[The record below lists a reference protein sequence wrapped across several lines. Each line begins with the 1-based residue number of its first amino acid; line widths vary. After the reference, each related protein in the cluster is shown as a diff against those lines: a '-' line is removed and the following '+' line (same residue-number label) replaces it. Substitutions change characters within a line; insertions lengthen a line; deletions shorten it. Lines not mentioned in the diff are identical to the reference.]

1 MHQLIFYRQL
11 WLGWVVA
18 ALCVALA
25 TTSAIGQVRQLTGKV
40 VDEREQPLPGATIRL
55 SPMLLATQSDENGAF
70 LFSALP
76 AGAYTVQV
84 SLVGYAPQSLSL
96 AARTGSSH
104 LLVRLKISAQELTNV
119 VIEANPIAL
128 RKQEESLNLEVVGG
142 AFLQRYRGGSLMQTL
157 ERLPGVKIIGIGSGQ
172 SKPLI
177 RGLGFNRVVVVENGV
192 KHEGQQWGAD
202 HGLEIDQFAAE
213 QVEILKGAA
222 SFVYGSD
229 AIGGAIEVKPA
240 PVPAA
245 HTAGGSVDLIGKSN
259 NALYGTSA
267 NVFGRGQHWFANA
280 RATYQ
285 NYGDYRV
292 PTDQIYVYDF
302 AVRLHNNQLR
312 NTAGRE
318 TGLHLHTGYV
328 GEQLRSVLYL
338 SYVGSRSGFFANAH
352 GLEPRRVDTD
362 LHDASSRDIL
372 LPRQQVSHLKLINR
386 SQYQLP
392 GTPHR
397 LEAELGYQH
406 NFRQEFSQ
414 YVNHGYMPPVYPSDL
429 PIPQDLERAFDKHV
443 YAGNLRAYLRW
454 GRHALTAGVNS
465 EVQDNRINGWS
476 FLVPAFRQQAVG
488 AFAYDKFQLNDHTL
502 LHGAVRYDHAH
513 LHITPY
519 TDWFPSATP
528 TSNGA
533 LTERLVRAEAL
544 TRTFNSVV
552 WSAGINYNLG
562 QWELKGNVGKSF
574 RVPIAK
580 ELAANGVNY
589 HYFSYERGDPAL
601 DPEQSYQLDV
611 SLGWK
616 QDKWSV
622 QLSPFFNY
630 FPNYIYLN
638 PTPEHDYFYGAGNQ
652 VFQYAQSR
660 VRRYG
665 GEVQLRYQLLPT
677 LRTEL
682 LAEYL
687 RATQLS
693 GAKRG
698 FTLPFSPPASA
709 LLNLT
714 WSPRL
719 SGELSGSYFAV
730 DYRRTAAQ
738 PNIVPPE
745 RKTLGYQLFHV
756 QAGTRLTLGQQPL
769 LLSLQVQNL
778 LNTRYL
784 NHTSFYRLIGLPEAG
799 RNVILTLNL
808 PFTITP
814 ATHEKN

>member
-1 MHQLIFYRQL
+1 MTLL
-11 WLGWVVA
+11 LLG
-18 ALCVALA
+18 CVATPVL
-25 TTSAIGQVRQLTGKV
+25 SQVRQLTGKV
-40 VDEREQPLPGATIRL
+40 VDEREQPIPGATLRL
-55 SPMLLATQSDENGAF
+55 SPTLRATQSDARGTFFFAE
-70 LFSALP
+70 LP
-76 AGAYTVQV
+76 AGTYTVQI
-84 SLVGYAPQSLSL
+84 SSVGYAPQSLPL
-96 AARTGSSH
+96 TVRAADNY
-104 LLVRLKISAQELTNV
+104 LLIRLQPAMQELGNV
-119 VIEANPIAL
+119 VVQADHIAL
-128 RKQEESLNLEVVGG
+128 RKQEESLNLEVVGRD
-142 AFLQRYRGGSLMQTL
+142 FLQRHRGGSLMQTL
-157 ERLPGVKIIGIGSGQ
+157 DRLPGVKTIGIGSGQ

-245 HTAGGSVDLIGKSN
+245 RTAGGSVDLIGKSN

-267 NVFGRGQHWFANA
+267 NVFGRGQHWFADA

-292 PTDQIYVYDF
+292 PTDQIFVYDF
-302 AVRLHNNQLR
+302 AVRLHRNQLR

-328 GEQLRSVLYL
+328 GERFRSVFYL
-338 SYVGSRSGFFANAH
+338 SNVGSRSGFFANAH
-352 GLEPRRVDTD
+352 GLEPRRVDTE

-372 LPRQQVSHLKLINR
+372 LPSQQVNHLKLINR

-414 YVNHGYMPPVYPSDL
+414 YVNHGYMPPVYPNNL
-429 PIPQDLERAFDKHV
+429 AIPQDLEREFDKQV
-443 YAGNLRAYLRW
+443 YSGNLRAYLGW
-454 GRHALTAGVNS
+454 GRHALTVGLNS
-465 EVQDNRINGWS
+465 EVQDNTITGWS

-488 AFAYDKFQLNDHTL
+488 AFAYDKFQLTNHTL
-502 LHGAVRYDHAH
+502 LHGAVRYDYAH

-528 TSNGA
+528 TSDGA
-533 LTERLVRAEAL
+533 LTERLVRAGEL
-544 TRTFNSVV
+544 TRSFNSVV
-552 WSAGINYNLG
+552 WSAGINYHLG
-562 QWELKGNVGKSF
+562 QLELKGNVGKSF

-589 HYFSYERGDPAL
+589 HYFSYERGDPTL

-616 QDKWSV
+616 QAKWSV
-622 QLSPFFNY
+622 QVSPFFNY

-638 PTPEHDYFYGAGNQ
+638 PTPAHDYFYGAGNQ

-665 GEVQLRYQLLPT
+665 GEVQLKYQLLPT
-677 LRTEL
+677 LSTEL
-682 LAEYL
+682 LGEYL

-693 GAKRG
+693 GDKRG

-719 SGELSGSYFAV
+719 TAGGLSGSYFAV
-730 DYRRTAAQ
+730 DYRLTAAQ

-745 RKTLGYQLFHV
+745 RTTPGYQLFNV
-756 QAGTRLTLGQQPL
+756 QAVTQLTLWQHPL
-769 LLSLQVQNL
+769 QLSLQVQNA

-799 RNVILTLNL
+799 RNVVLSLKI

-814 ATHEKN
+814 TVYEKN